1 MIDILE
7 NKQLEKQV
15 LDKGLVKIIDV
26 MPRLVQEGETCDN
39 AIAQAAR
46 VSYGGGTKS
55 VSDDKT
61 LIRYLMR
68 HGHSSPLEMIE
79 FKFLMKLPVF
89 CARQIIR
96 TRTASVNEESARYSV
111 VKDEYYIP
119 KSIRTQ
125 STTNNQGSE
134 KELTIEESD
143 TYNKTIEEHCKNS
156 YQIYENL
163 LKNDITREQA
173 RMVLPQNMYTS
184 WYWKIDLN
192 NLLKTLSLRCDKHAQ
207 WETRQYADAMLELIT
222 PLVPISIE
230 AFNEYY
236 PLRNATLFTE
246 KECNKL
252 SYFLGHIE
260 FNDEVTKFDLDLNS
274 GNKREDKEWIDKLK
288 KVTKLEV

>member
-1 MIDILE
+1 
-7 NKQLEKQV
+7 
-15 LDKGLVKIIDV
+15 
-26 MPRLVQEGETCDN
+26 MPRLVPEGQTCDN

-46 VSYGGGTKS
+46 VSYGEGTKS
-55 VSDDKT
+55 VSDDRT
-61 LIRYLMR
+61 LIRHLMR
-68 HGHSSPLEMIE
+68 HQHSSPLEMVE

-96 TRTASVNEESARYSV
+96 TRTANVNEESARYSV

-119 KSIRTQ
+119 KNIRTQ

-134 KELTIEESD
+134 KELTQEESES
-143 TYNKTIEEHCKNS
+143 YNKAIEEHCKNS
-156 YQIYENL
+156 YQTYENL

-184 WYWKIDLN
+184 WYWKLDLN
-192 NLLKTLSLRCDKHAQ
+192 NLLKFLSLRCDSHAQ
-207 WETRQYADAMLELIT
+207 WETRQYANAILELIT
-222 PLVPISIE
+222 PLVPFSIE
-230 AFNEYY
+230 AWNEYN
-236 PLRNATLFTE
+236 PMRNATLLTE

-260 FNDEVTKFDLDLNS
+260 FDDKATTFDLDLNS
-274 GNKREDKEWIDKLK
+274 GNKREDKEWIEKLK